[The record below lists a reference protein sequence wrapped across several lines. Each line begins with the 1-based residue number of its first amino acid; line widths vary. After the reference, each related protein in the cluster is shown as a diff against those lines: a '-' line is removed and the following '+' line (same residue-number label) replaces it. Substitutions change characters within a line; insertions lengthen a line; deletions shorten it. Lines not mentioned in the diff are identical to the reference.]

1 MWSNE
6 GGKSVQTVRLIEGKK
21 GKTILDALLV
31 CILVTIMIGVSFHYY
46 HKVVQEA
53 REVALKAGLVN
64 IRKTIQLYH
73 FVERQYPADLEVL
86 VRKRL
91 MLLAREDTFFK
102 EGYLSA
108 VTIDPEGHP
117 LDSFGNQYRYDP
129 RNGRI
134 SSGTPGYETW

>member
-1 MWSNE
+1 
-6 GGKSVQTVRLIEGKK
+6 
-21 GKTILDALLV
+21 
-31 CILVTIMIGVSFHYY
+31 MIGLSFHYY
-46 HKVVQEA
+46 NRVVQEA

-73 FVERQYPADLEVL
+73 FVERQYPPDLEGL

-91 MLLAREDTFFK
+91 MLPAREDTFFK
-102 EGYLSA
+102 EEYLSA
-108 VTIDPEGHP
+108 VAVDPEGHP

-129 RNGRI
+129 RNGRV

>member
-6 GGKSVQTVRLIEGKK
+6 GDKSIQPVWLIE

-31 CILVTIMIGVSFHYY
+31 CILVSIMIGVSFHYY
-46 HKVVQEA
+46 YRAIQEA
-53 REVALKAGLVN
+53 REVALKAELVN

-73 FVERQYPADLEVL
+73 FVERQYPPDLEVL

-91 MLLAREDTFFK
+91 MLPAREDTFFK
-102 EGYLSA
+102 EGYLSG
-108 VTIDPEGHP
+108 VTTDPEGHP

-129 RNGRI
+129 RNGRA